1 MIRKALFTG
10 IFILFGFI
18 QTFAQPNS
26 SRPIPKYQVPINR
39 QLFHDN
45 IDVQQKYLLGSDGKS
60 DSLFKIE
67 DHRDLSFM
75 VTDAITRQVDWLQYQ
90 IEANTKTDSR
100 VKSAYLVGLRDILIQ
115 MRTGW
120 RKKQIQP
127 SHFGQ
132 IIALYKRLMEA
143 NDAGEP
149 LTPFLQHFP
158 YDIVSTATIPR
169 IFEEN
174 TDYKNVADILLLKFS
189 EQYPEKTFGY
199 LTNFAHLPHADS
211 LIKTLGKQYP
221 EQLYTF
227 AQAPNKLGNMIRNIK
242 DDEFVKTVVSLSQMK
257 SGQVYFPFLDNLV
270 SGKTTIAQIDAA
282 KEDRLK
288 YYRLLVKTQ
297 MDYSR
302 RAINGDTA
310 VGFRSLTTWLE
321 KKAKDEFV
329 NEINALH
336 EEKDA
341 VRFACLQPLTAEELY
356 YLAVLSDGLIY
367 TSSYTNGVFPLMM
380 KKANNRGDSLL
391 LSLSFDHYR
400 KFISQAAS
408 YNKLKEFFASFRNQE
423 DSKNLMTTFVSSLEQ
438 SKGLEDGVDV
448 ADSYASVYETLPELA
463 RQMLADIKKNY
474 DRNVRNQNQRGVAI
488 YNILYKLFL
497 SANPANNIDLS
508 KELKIPPVYTV
519 SFKSLTNEK
528 GEIITQMFFYGDDDG
543 KIDFDIFV
551 RMFTGGNWTVD
562 QSNKYWVVA
571 KTVKGVPVYIYANR
585 PLPNEKDED
594 YVAQTALENYMIEK
608 NLQPTITFHRGHS
621 YHAPTSISYMAPTS
635 KIVFMGSCG
644 GYNLIDSI
652 LKKSSDAHIISSKQV
667 GKRDINRPFFSLLT
681 EKLRNGQDINWIPF
695 WKEFRAAANISGLE
709 DYIPPYKNLGALFI
723 KAYKKETGGE
733 EL

>member
-60 DSLFKIE
+60 DSLFNIE

-423 DSKNLMTTFVSSLEQ
+423 DSKNLMTTFVSGLEQ

>member
-26 SRPIPKYQVPINR
+26 SRPVPKYQVPINR

-45 IDVQQKYLLGSDGKS
+45 IDAQQKYLLGSDGKN
-60 DSLFKIE
+60 DSLFNIE
-67 DHRDLSFM
+67 DHQDLSFM

-90 IEANTKTDSR
+90 IEANPKTDSR

-143 NDAGEP
+143 NDAGES
-149 LTPFLQHFP
+149 LTPFLQHFS
-158 YDIVSTATIPR
+158 YDIVSTATMPR

-174 TDYKNVADILLLKFS
+174 PDYKNVANILLLKFS
-189 EQYPEKTFGY
+189 DQYPEKTFGY

-227 AQAPNKLGNMIRNIK
+227 AQAPNKLGNIIRNIK

-270 SGKTTIAQIDAA
+270 RGKTTIAQIDAA

-288 YYRLLVKTQ
+288 YYRLLVQTQ

-310 VGFRSLTTWLE
+310 VGFRALTTWLE

-336 EEKDA
+336 EERDA

-367 TSSYTNGVFPLMM
+367 TSSYTNGVFPMMM

-408 YNKLKEFFASFRNQE
+408 YNKLKEFFASFRYPD
-423 DSKNLMTTFVSSLEQ
+423 DSKNLMTTFVSGLEQ

-519 SFKSLTNEK
+519 SFKSLANEK